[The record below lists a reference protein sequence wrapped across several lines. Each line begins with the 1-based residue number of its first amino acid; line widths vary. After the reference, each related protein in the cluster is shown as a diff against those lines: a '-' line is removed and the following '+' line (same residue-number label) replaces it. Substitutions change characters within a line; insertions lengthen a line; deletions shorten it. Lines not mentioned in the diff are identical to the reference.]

1 MPGKHAPDSPRSFY
15 VSVGKALGAALGS
28 VGLIVVAVVLLLG
41 RGDDTK
47 QTGSPAIQGS
57 SPAATRSPSPTPSA
71 SSPTPKPSPSILP
84 KGQTI
89 VDVFNGTTRQGEA
102 RAFGKKLVE
111 AGYRF
116 GHVGNASS
124 KFAKSTLYYLPGRRA
139 EALAFQE
146 EFPEF
151 TVLREL
157 RFTGGA
163 TLRAIIGSDYP

>member
-1 MPGKHAPDSPRSFY
+1 M
-15 VSVGKALGAALGS
+15 
-28 VGLIVVAVVLLLG
+28 
-41 RGDDTK
+41 
-47 QTGSPAIQGS
+47 
-57 SPAATRSPSPTPSA
+57 
-71 SSPTPKPSPSILP
+71 
-84 KGQTI
+84 

-102 RAFGKKLVE
+102 RAAMKRFEE
-111 AGYRF
+111 AGYRG

-139 EALAFQE
+139 EALAFQK

-157 RFTGGA
+157 RFSGGA